1 MGTAGE
7 ACDELVLSALRSC
20 SAATVAVGVGVRLG
34 ARGSEG
40 YKNAA
45 RSLTGVMH
53 GKNEHT
59 PMHRRDRD
67 FEDSDFSIEWLRPA
81 REPGRSARKV
91 WALIGLVAAPALA
104 AGLLHLLR

>member
-1 MGTAGE
+1 
-7 ACDELVLSALRSC
+7 
-20 SAATVAVGVGVRLG
+20 
-34 ARGSEG
+34 
-40 YKNAA
+40 
-45 RSLTGVMH
+45 
-53 GKNEHT
+53 
-59 PMHRRDRD
+59 MHRRDRD